1 MDLFPVGF
9 LLPKKFFTDGEKN
22 NLPEICF
29 PRRWRKSAELAV
41 TKATT
46 TVTTTTRATTT
57 RAITVNPLTVAAAAY
72 GWQKLEQKPSQ
83 LILFV
88 VFCSNME
95 L

>member
-29 PRRWRKSAELAV
+29 PRRWRKSAELAI

-46 TVTTTTRATTT
+46 TVTTTTT

-88 VFCSNME
+88 VSCTNME